1 MSETPTG
8 QAHTIRPMLA
18 RRDSGSDL
26 VVTIRLGA
34 DGKVYF
40 HDIPPAMLPVALA
53 LAPGDASLA
62 ARIAALAKLNLD
74 AADARLDFQSN
85 PRSAT

>member
-1 MSETPTG
+1 
-8 QAHTIRPMLA
+8 MLA

-26 VVTIRLGA
+26 VVTIRVGA

-53 LAPGDASLA
+53 LAPGDASLVSRA
-62 ARIAALAKLNLD
+62 AALAKLNLD
-74 AADARLDFQSN
+74 TADAKLDSESGS
-85 PRSAT
+85 RSAT